1 MLIEREVSAS
11 WAGRPLGDI
20 EIPGVAR
27 AVAVSRM
34 GAAQIATPDLV
45 TQDGDLVYLAV
56 AIGHVSE
63 VDEHL
68 GGAASGRG
76 VHT

>member
-1 MLIEREVSAS
+1 MAVVVRVAMLVRVHT
-11 WAGRPLGDI
+11 
-20 EIPGVAR
+20 R

-56 AIGHVSE
+56 TIGHVSE

-76 VHT
+76 IHT

>member
-1 MLIEREVSAS
+1 MLVEREVAPS
-11 WAGRPLGDI
+11 WAGRPLSEI

-27 AVAVSRM
+27 SVAVARM
-34 GAAQIATPDLV
+34 GTAQIATPDLV

-63 VDEHL
+63 IDEHL
-68 GGAASGRG
+68 GGADSSGS
-76 VHT
+76 VHK